1 MNKAFLVLK
10 LLDNML
16 LHFLSDTGRSNF
28 PIFINLL
35 SLVYLALKYDFFL
48 GMDHVLVKK
57 LFTRSH

>member
-16 LHFLSDTGRSNF
+16 LRFLSDTGRSNF

-48 GMDHVLVKK
+48 GMAHVLVKK